1 MKQVQF
7 KSFEYGIK
15 DIDSKQGIITGYFS
29 AFNSKDSDGDI
40 IVKGAYAKTIQERGP
55 HSSKPRIKHL
65 QDHDKTKAVGV
76 IQELKED
83 DFGLWYQ
90 SKAGRHT
97 LGQDYLKMC
106 EDGLITE
113 HSVGFN
119 TVKNKKSENGDNII
133 TEILLWEGSGLQ
145 GWGANF
151 NTPLLGVKE
160 AKEDLIIQLDALK
173 KAFRDGTYSD
183 VTFQQIEI
191 KIKTI
196 QDALAEITLLTNEPD
211 KSTQKGQEPNYEE
224 EILNAF
230 KSSISILT

>member
-7 KSFEYGIK
+7 KSFEYGFK
-15 DIDSKQGIITGYFS
+15 DIDSSKGIITGYFS

-55 HSSKPRIKHL
+55 QSAKPRIKHL
-65 QDHDKTKAVGV
+65 LDHDKTKGV
-76 IQELKED
+76 ALLLELKED
-83 DFGLWYQ
+83 DYGLWYK

-119 TVKNKKSENGDNII
+119 TMKNKKNDSGDNVI

-145 GWGANF
+145 GWGANM
-151 NTPLLGVKE
+151 NTPLLS
-160 AKEDLIIQLDALK
+160 AKDLREDLAAQIQKFEKALK
-173 KAFRDGTYSD
+173 NGTYSD
-183 VTFQQIEI
+183 ETFLKIESQL
-191 KIKTI
+191 KTI
-196 QDALAEITLLTNEPD
+196 QDAFAEITLLTNEPD
-211 KSTQKGQEPNYEE
+211 KSTQKRQEPNYEE

-230 KSSISILT
+230 KSSLSF